1 MKKIT
6 KTAIGTVALTLCIS
20 TTSIAANHTVKK
32 GDTFW
37 KISQRYGVT
46 LDSILKENKANYKTI
61 IYPGQVIKVPE
72 KGVSNN
78 TPNRGTVDRE
88 LTTVT
93 QETKKT
99 IIHTIEKGD
108 TLWILSE
115 KYLVSIQDII
125 SVNKGLSENTSL
137 QIGQVISI
145 PSGEMTENKPV
156 ENNSK
161 YGEYLNW
168 FSEVEQLVPRGA
180 KFKVIDFYTGKSF
193 MVQRSIG
200 SNHAD
205 CETLTKED
213 TNIMKSIWGGFSWTR
228 RPAIVEYNG
237 RRIAASVT
245 FMPHAGLD
253 SVAGGVTTNNRSGGY
268 GRGINFD
275 YVKGNGIDGHFDIHF
290 AGSTRHMDGQQDPE
304 HQKMIKIAAG
314 IK

>member
-37 KISQRYGVT
+37 KISQKYGVT

-72 KGVSNN
+72 KEVTNN
-78 TPNRGTVDRE
+78 TPNRGDVDRVTAE
-88 LTTVT
+88 DTT
-93 QETKKT
+93 
-99 IIHTIEKGD
+99 
-108 TLWILSE
+108 
-115 KYLVSIQDII
+115 
-125 SVNKGLSENTSL
+125 
-137 QIGQVISI
+137 
-145 PSGEMTENKPV
+145 
-156 ENNSK
+156 

-168 FSEVEQLVPRGA
+168 FSQVEQLVPRGA

-193 MVQRSIG
+193 MAQRSIG

-213 TNIMKSIWGGFSWTR
+213 TNIMKSIWGGFSWAR

-253 SVAGGVTTNNRSGGY
+253 SVEGGVTTNNRSGGY
-268 GRGINFD
+268 GIGINFD

-314 IK
+314 IN

>member
-1 MKKIT
+1 MKKST
-6 KTAIGTVALTLCIS
+6 KTAIGVMALTISIS
-20 TTSIAANHTVKK
+20 TTSFAASHKVKK

-37 KISQRYGVT
+37 KISKKYGVT
-46 LDSILKENKANYKTI
+46 LESILKENKANYKTI

-72 KGVSNN
+72 KNVNKGTV
-78 TPNRGTVDRE
+78 NRGTVKRE
-88 LTTVT
+88 TG
-93 QETKKT
+93 Q
-99 IIHTIEKGD
+99 TIEKKGV
-108 TLWILSE
+108 
-115 KYLVSIQDII
+115 VS
-125 SVNKGLSENTSL
+125 NT
-137 QIGQVISI
+137 
-145 PSGEMTENKPV
+145 T
-156 ENNSK
+156 

-168 FSEVEQLVPRGA
+168 FSEVDNIVPRGA
-180 KFKVIDFYTGKSF
+180 KFKVIDFYTGKSY

-213 TNIMKSIWGGFSWTR
+213 TNIMKSIWGGFSWAR

-253 SVAGGVTTNNRSGGY
+253 SVKGGVVTNNRSGGY
-268 GRGINFD
+268 GRGTNFD

-290 AGSTRHMDGQQDPE
+290 AGSTRHMDGKQDPE